1 MAEWTDVSPLLDAG
15 AAALRLGEMQHTRA
29 FRRVRSAAA
38 AARAARFL
46 RHTPL
51 G

>member
-29 FRRVRSAAA
+29 FRRVRAAA
-38 AARAARFL
+38 AAALATRFL
-46 RHTPL
+46 HQAPL